1 MSKQTIH
8 PTMLEVLPQLIV
20 VNKKNNSC
28 AGGGFASTSQG
39 VDLDLTGIQWNT
51 VDGASLTTIPN
62 GGSSTS
68 YTAIGDYGNPNS
80 PINNPSSG
88 VHNND
93 CFVTLPQGDYQ
104 VEVEIGTASSNMN
117 SSLVHFSLYNL
128 TDGSELLGL
137 FSTNGGALRTERR
150 GNFKISASKNISIR
164 LYDRTAASVDITD
177 LGQSRSGAQS
187 GVEIVT
193 DHITFTKI
201 G

>member
-1 MSKQTIH
+1 MGSLAQTRGG
-8 PTMLEVLPQLIV
+8 LKLIV

-28 AGGGFASTSQG
+28 GGGGFASTSQG
-39 VDLDLTGIQWNT
+39 VDLDLTGIEWNT
-51 VDGASLTTIPN
+51 VSGASLTTIPN

-104 VEVEIGTASSNMN
+104 VELEMVSAANNMN
-117 SSLVHFSLYNL
+117 YMDVHFSLYNL
-128 TDGSELLGL
+128 TDSSELLGL
-137 FSTNGGALRTERR
+137 RSANGSTLRSERR
-150 GNFKISASKNISIR
+150 GNFTISASKNISIR
-164 LYDRTAASVDITD
+164 LYDRPAVSVAITN
-177 LGQSRSGAQS
+177 LGPSLSGAQS
-187 GVEIVT
+187 GVEIVL